1 MYLYNLTLNRASG
14 IQVNI
19 AKQATPQVVI
29 WCRTFSTQCRSRQLK
44 VSFDGQIFLL
54 IERSLGVVH
63 CLKIFIILMQSRS
76 ARVIT
81 IWVLKMQFHR

>member
-14 IQVNI
+14 IQVNCK
-19 AKQATPQVVI
+19 ASDCPSVN
-29 WCRTFSTQCRSRQLK
+29 WCRTFSAHHRSRQLK
-44 VSFDGQIFLL
+44 VSGDGQLFLL

-63 CLKIFIILMQSRS
+63 CLKISIILMESRS

-81 IWVLKMQFHR
+81 IWVLEMQFHR